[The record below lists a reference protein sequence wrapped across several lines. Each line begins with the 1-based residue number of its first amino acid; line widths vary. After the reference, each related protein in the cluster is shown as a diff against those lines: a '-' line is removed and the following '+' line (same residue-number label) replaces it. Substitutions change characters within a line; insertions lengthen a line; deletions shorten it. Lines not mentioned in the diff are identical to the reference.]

1 MNYITK
7 IIEALEDS
15 NILFEEVTKKIKN
28 QTKSQRG

>member
-15 NILFEEVTKKIKN
+15 NILFKEVTKKIKN